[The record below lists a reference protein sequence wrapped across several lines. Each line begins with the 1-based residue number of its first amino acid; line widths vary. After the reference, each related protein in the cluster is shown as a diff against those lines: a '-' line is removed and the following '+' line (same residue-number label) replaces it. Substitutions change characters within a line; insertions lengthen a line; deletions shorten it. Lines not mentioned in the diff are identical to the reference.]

1 MRDTLGSCGSHKATP
16 LEATPSHP
24 MSKLEHVPASNFHIT
39 IQPKVGLVI
48 YEVLGGVGLASFS
61 LFWKFED
68 EVLRGPWL
76 GNLFSTT
83 QMGVRERASCASFPA
98 TAILRELFHV
108 GSDQ

>member
-1 MRDTLGSCGSHKATP
+1 
-16 LEATPSHP
+16 
-24 MSKLEHVPASNFHIT
+24 
-39 IQPKVGLVI
+39 VI
-48 YEVLGGVGLASFS
+48 YEVLGGFGLASFS

-68 EVLRGPWL
+68 EVLRGQWL

-83 QMGVRERASCASFPA
+83 QMGARERASCASFPA